1 MASGPSSPT
10 QDNNGPVTMLPS
22 ALPAIDAFTEEPLPD
37 VVIPALGFV
46 ICQSRVT
53 LTVQDAGIG
62 FENVDCT
69 STATS
74 EYT

>member
-1 MASGPSSPT
+1 
-10 QDNNGPVTMLPS
+10 MLPS
-22 ALPAIDAFTEEPLPD
+22 ALPAIEAVTDEPLPD

-62 FENVDCT
+62 FENVDCILPLT
-69 STATS
+69 VPALLLRTHLWSHQ
-74 EYT
+74 